1 MIKEYINKI
10 IDKNFEYI
18 KKDIYLFNYLKKIQ
32 FFNLFFDII
41 IVLLKEDK
49 IKKSDLKKIKK
60 LQFSEKEMENA
71 NNDTLQEKMK
81 DDIKNLII
89 NKIYK
94 DKKYIEEMTFNLVS
108 KFNENVKNVFN
119 SN

>member
-1 MIKEYINKI
+1 MSKIVFNWFWKYIINNIADFLLESNKNITLNEDEKINIIVNMIKEYINKI

-60 LQFSEKEMENA
+60 L
-71 NNDTLQEKMK
+71 
-81 DDIKNLII
+81 
-89 NKIYK
+89 
-94 DKKYIEEMTFNLVS
+94 
-108 KFNENVKNVFN
+108 
-119 SN
+119 

>member
-1 MIKEYINKI
+1 
-10 IDKNFEYI
+10 
-18 KKDIYLFNYLKKIQ
+18 
-32 FFNLFFDII
+32 
-41 IVLLKEDK
+41 
-49 IKKSDLKKIKK
+49 
-60 LQFSEKEMENA
+60 MENA

-119 SN
+119 SNWLKNNISIKIEYRY